1 MIIAVLLT
9 FVAVFLLILTVFLGV
24 TAAKDSPTSA
34 LKRRMRRM
42 ATTSTDMLPFELRS
56 EIAME
61 VSPFEKILA
70 KIPILRN
77 LEYALDRA
85 GLNITVA
92 VYLPSLVAIT
102 LLSAGLIYIIFHKLF
117 LAPIAVIAV
126 IAGSSFFLSY
136 KKNARAELFTDQ
148 MPEVLDMI
156 SRSLRSGHSMTSA
169 VELVGQ
175 EMPNPA
181 GELFKT
187 AYDQQ
192 NLGLRITETLSN
204 MTYRIDS
211 MDLRFFITSVQIN
224 AEVGGNLAEVLDN
237 LAAIIRERL
246 KIRRQVQVYTA
257 QGRMSGYVL
266 SALPIAAFFLVKM
279 MMPAYVGLL
288 TSTNQG
294 ITMLVVAGVMQTIG
308 FFVIRKIV
316 HIRI

>member
-9 FVAVFLLILTVFLGV
+9 FIAVFLLILTIFLGI
-24 TAAKDSPTSA
+24 TSAKDSPTSA
-34 LKRRMRRM
+34 LRRRMRRM
-42 ATTSTDMLPFELRS
+42 ATTSTDMLPEGLRS
-56 EIAME
+56 EIARE
-61 VSPFEKILA
+61 VSPFEAALA

-85 GLNITVA
+85 GLNVTVA
-92 VYLPSLVAIT
+92 IYLPLLVAAA
-102 LLSAGLIYIIFHKLF
+102 LFAAGVAYFIFHRLY
-117 LAPIAVIAV
+117 LVPVAVILV
-126 IAGSSFFLSY
+126 LLGSSMYLRF
-136 KKNARAELFTDQ
+136 KKNARANQFTDQ

-175 EMPNPA
+175 EMANPA

-204 MTYRIDS
+204 MTFRIES

-266 SALPIAAFFLVKM
+266 GAMPIASYILVKM
-279 MMPAYVGLL
+279 MMPEYTTLL
-288 TSTNQG
+288 TTTRQG
-294 ITMLVVAGVMQTIG
+294 IIMLVIAGAMQTIG

-316 HIRI
+316 NIRI

>member
-1 MIIAVLLT
+1 MIIAVLST
-9 FVAVFLLILTVFLGV
+9 FVAVFLLIFTVFFGV

-42 ATTSTDMLPFELRS
+42 ATSSTDMLPFELRS

-61 VSPFEKILA
+61 VSPFERILA

-85 GLNITVA
+85 GLNINVA
-92 VYLPSLVAIT
+92 VYLPLLAAIT
-102 LLSAGLIYIIFHKLF
+102 LLSAGLIYLIFHKLF
-117 LAPIAVIAV
+117 LSPIAVIAV
-126 IAGSSFFLSY
+126 LSGSSFFLSY
-136 KKNARAELFTDQ
+136 KKNARAEQFTEQ
-148 MPEVLDMI
+148 MPEALDMI

-204 MTYRIDS
+204 MTFRIDS
-211 MDLRFFITSVQIN
+211 IDLRFFITSVQIN
-224 AEVGGNLAEVLDN
+224 SEVGGNLAEVLDN
-237 LAAIIRERL
+237 LSAIIRERL

-266 SALPIAAFFLVKM
+266 SGIPFAAFLLIKM
-279 MMPAYVGLL
+279 MMPAYAALL
-288 TSTNQG
+288 TTTQQG
-294 ITMLVVAGVMQTIG
+294 ITMLIIAGIMQFIG
-308 FFVIRKIV
+308 FLVIRKIV